1 MIAATSPS
9 EIADV
14 RRYVALGDSFS
25 AGIGEPGEVPW
36 PEAVAGRLGAGAHL
50 HNLAVEGATSEHVVE
65 HQLPRALHLKPDLV
79 SVVCGANDVLLSVRP
94 DVEECAHNIDLVL
107 GRLARVR
114 PAPLVVCATYPEA
127 GRFLDLRPRTR
138 RRVSR
143 GLDQVNEAVRAAAD
157 RHGAICLEWE
167 GRDREAGRGHY
178 AADGLHP
185 SPLGHRRAA
194 DAFTR
199 ALEAHL

>member
-1 MIAATSPS
+1 MTAATSPS
-9 EIADV
+9 EISV

-36 PEAVAGRLGAGAHL
+36 PEAVAQRMGPDTVL
-50 HNLAVEGATSEHVVE
+50 HNLAVEGATSEHVVSG
-65 HQLPRALHLKPDLV
+65 QLPRTLHLKPDLV

-94 DVEECAHNIDLVL
+94 DLDECERNLDLVM
-107 GRLARVR
+107 GRLARIR

-143 GLDQVNEAVRAAAD
+143 GLNRVNNAVRATAEE
-157 RHGAICLEWE
+157 HGAICLDWE

-178 AADGLHP
+178 ADDGLHP

-199 ALEAHL
+199 ALEGHL

>member
-1 MIAATSPS
+1 MIAETSPS
-9 EIADV
+9 EPGV
-14 RRYVALGDSFS
+14 SRYVALGDSFS

-36 PEAVAGRLGAGAHL
+36 PEAVAARLGPEAHL
-50 HNLAVEGATSEHVVE
+50 HNLAVEGATSGHVVSE
-65 HQLPRALHLKPDLV
+65 QLPRALHLRPDLV

-94 DVEECAHNIDLVL
+94 DVSECADNIDLIL

-114 PAPLVVCATYPEA
+114 PQPLVVCATYPEA

-138 RRVSR
+138 KRVSR
-143 GLDQVNEAVRAAAD
+143 GLERVNQAIRQAAD
-157 RHGAICLEWE
+157 RHDAICLEWE

-199 ALEAHL
+199 ALEPHL